1 MQETNKDEEEKLGE
15 NPLLFAKVQSNQY
28 NPTAISE
35 LVPITIG
42 EPQAENLAPQ
52 QMDRSTSILPQLIKN
67 PKAIDSATSASNLLS
82 LLQEPFKKR
91 RGRKPKAYYEQKAL
105 LEQQLAEQRA
115 KEQADIN
122 EAENEEEVML
132 RQNEYRKH
140 PLYNKLELFDA
151 ELGEF
156 I

>member
-1 MQETNKDEEEKLGE
+1 MQSIEAKPVQDVDMQETNKDEEEKMGE

-91 RGRKPKAYYEQKAL
+91 RGRKPKAYYE
-105 LEQQLAEQRA
+105 
-115 KEQADIN
+115 
-122 EAENEEEVML
+122 
-132 RQNEYRKH
+132 
-140 PLYNKLELFDA
+140 
-151 ELGEF
+151 
-156 I
+156 